1 MVKFIYPSFTKN
13 NFSDVLHHCMI
24 TQKWVWFSAFFDV
37 QKAPNTRNDPF
48 TFLYFYYSL
57 HGYSR
62 VNFYRIFSM
71 SQLWTVDRW
80 RAPDHWSALM
90 MSQRHGDRCRFNG
103 IYYIYMHVSWALA
116 CITREWGTRARNIR
130 LSAASV
136 QILRAEHV
144 IPVSNGSTA
153 AGFHAPWMFPF
164 IRVLHQGG
172 MRLTVCALLF
182 RVCRVGWSVN
192 GARRSLHPSPLL
204 ALFRVSAVTVPRR

>member
-1 MVKFIYPSFTKN
+1 MFYITVWLHKNEFDFLHFLMSKRHRIPGMTLSHFFIFIT
-13 NFSDVLHHCMI
+13 VCMG
-24 TQKWVWFSAFFDV
+24 TVVWISTV
-37 QKAPNTRNDPF
+37 
-48 TFLYFYYSL
+48 S
-57 HGYSR
+57 
-62 VNFYRIFSM
+62 FSM

>member
-1 MVKFIYPSFTKN
+1 MSLIFCIFWCPKGTEYHEWPFYISLFLLV
-13 NFSDVLHHCMI
+13 CMG
-24 TQKWVWFSAFFDV
+24 TVVWISTV
-37 QKAPNTRNDPF
+37 
-48 TFLYFYYSL
+48 S
-57 HGYSR
+57 
-62 VNFYRIFSM
+62 FSM